1 MGPID
6 DLPVPKPAH
15 HTAMAKKNPA
25 YGCSACGEL
34 LARWAGKCP
43 ACGSMNSIVELR
55 GDEARLGAD
64 HHSQRQAAST
74 LVLEPLAAADSEDV
88 ARLHSGISEWDRVL
102 GGGLPRG
109 ATALVGGE
117 PGIGKSTLLAQA
129 AAGWAKHGRVCYATA
144 EESIAQVR
152 ARCRRLGISDAAVDL
167 TATTDAGAIAGLLR
181 AGKHVAVVV
190 DSIQTVALTE
200 SDGAAGSV
208 TQVRGSAQL
217 LSEAARAGHCGLVLV
232 GQVTKDGNLAGPRL
246 LEHLVDAVISFEG
259 DRYQDL
265 RTLRAVKNRYGST
278 HEIGLFRMGGQ
289 GLEEVVDPG
298 GWFIAN
304 RDSLQPG
311 SCVIPALEGN
321 RCLMLEVQALVNPTE
336 APQPA
341 RRVSGCDP
349 NRVAMVLA
357 VLTRRLRMPLG
368 SCDVFVNVTGGARI
382 LEPAADLGI
391 ALALASAWRDLP
403 LSPDLVALGEVGLG
417 GELRPA
423 SRYDLRA
430 AEARRLGF
438 KRLLGPGSGKGSG
451 RMVSHRL
458 DEALELAWS

>member
-1 MGPID
+1 MR
-6 DLPVPKPAH
+6 
-15 HTAMAKKNPA
+15 MAKKA
-25 YGCSACGEL
+25 HSYGCNSCGETF
-34 LARWAGKCP
+34 ARWAGRCP
-43 ACGSMNSIVELR
+43 TCGSMNTIVELR
-55 GDEARLGAD
+55 GNEANLRAQNQ
-64 HHSQRQAAST
+64 SQRKAAKS
-74 LVLEPLAAADSEDV
+74 LVLEGLNADEGDDV
-88 ARLHSGISEWDRVL
+88 ARLSSGISELDRVL

-109 ATALVGGE
+109 ACALVGGE

-129 AAGWAKHGRVCYATA
+129 AAGWAKEGRVCYATA
-144 EESIAQVR
+144 EESMAQVR
-152 ARCRRLGISDAAVDL
+152 ARCQRLGISDAAVDL
-167 TATTDAGAIAGLLR
+167 TATTDAEALAGLLR
-181 AGKHVAVVV
+181 EGKHQAVVV
-190 DSIQTVALTE
+190 DSIQTVAVNDL
-200 SDGAAGSV
+200 DGAAGTVS
-208 TQVRGSAQL
+208 QVRGAAQM
-217 LSEAARAGHCGLVLV
+217 LSEAAREGNCGLVLV
-232 GQVTKDGNLAGPRL
+232 GQVTKEGNLAGPRL

-278 HEIGLFRMGGQ
+278 NEIGLFRMGGK
-289 GLEEVVDPG
+289 GLEEVADPG

-304 RDSLQPG
+304 RDELQPG

-341 RRVSGCDP
+341 RRVSGCDH
-349 NRVAMVLA
+349 NRVAMILA

-391 ALALASAWRDLP
+391 ALALASAWRDIP
-403 LSPDLVALGEVGLG
+403 LSTDLVALGEVGLG

-423 SRYDLRA
+423 SRYELRS

-438 KRLLGPGSGKGSG
+438 KRLLGPGTGKGSG
-451 RMVSHRL
+451 RVISHRL
-458 DEALELAWS
+458 DEAMELAWG